1 MNIDQ
6 SMLAPWGM
14 PNRYR
19 VDIFIGDR
27 TLKDAKIDSHQKKYN
42 SKIFSLYSS
51 HNIKNAVENNVDNR
65 VNIFSKKS
73 FWLVMIG
80 SVLFLFLAIYQVWSF
95 LHVEETLEVNHN
107 NINNTSL
114 QAPVTSQP
122 VNSEPTYKLSSYWR
136 ITGELNNDKGRF
148 IIIVS
153 KDGVIRL
160 LDRNLFFGSNL
171 TMYGI
176 IDNEKVTYYS
186 GV

>member
-1 MNIDQ
+1 MT
-6 SMLAPWGM
+6 
-14 PNRYR
+14 
-19 VDIFIGDR
+19 DIFIGDR

-122 VNSEPTYKLSSYWR
+122 VTSQPVNSEPTYKLSSYWR